1 MVWLII
7 LGVATCLLIALRRV
21 RRRQAPLDDE
31 LYSKRVAV
39 DHMQSGVAWVRA
51 DGKFGS
57 VNQSFA
63 KTFKIA
69 QGEFAGREWL
79 TVFGVADQPRVHES
93 HSQMMLMGVTS
104 LEAAGQRSDGS
115 IALLNVRLVAVH
127 DGQMRLVGHHCMI
140 EDKTH
145 ERDLEQR
152 LRSLEKHGVEGEA
165 AKAPTKAEEPVETA
179 SSSLDALRRATGRNV
194 ISVLNDARRA
204 KRERVS
210 SIAIAS

>member
-51 DGKFGS
+51 DGKFGT

-79 TVFGVADQPRVHES
+79 TMFGAADQPRVHES

-104 LEAAGQRSDGS
+104 LEAAGKRSDGS
-115 IALLNVRLVAVH
+115 LAWLNVRLVAVH

-152 LRSLEKHGVEGEA
+152 LQAMEESA
-165 AKAPTKAEEPVETA
+165 AQIRLRAEEPLEQVPN
-179 SSSLDALRRATGRNV
+179 SLEALRRATGRSV

-204 KRERVS
+204 RLELVS
-210 SIAIAS
+210 PIKVAS

>member
-1 MVWLII
+1 MLWLILLAI
-7 LGVATCLLIALRRV
+7 ATCLLIALRRV
-21 RRRQAPLDDE
+21 KRRQAPLDDE

-51 DGKFGS
+51 DGTLGP

-63 KTFKIA
+63 KTFKMSP
-69 QGEFAGREWL
+69 GDFAGREWCK
-79 TVFGVADQPRVHES
+79 VFAAADHARVRES
-93 HSQMMLMGVTS
+93 YSQMLLMGMTS
-104 LEAAGQRSDGS
+104 LEAAGERSDGS
-115 IALLNVRLVAVH
+115 RAWLNVRLVAVH

-152 LRSLEKHGVEGEA
+152 LSALEKIVAQVPPES
-165 AKAPTKAEEPVETA
+165 EEPLERV
-179 SSSLDALRRATGRNV
+179 SNSLDALRRATGRSV

-204 KRERVS
+204 RLELVS
-210 SIAIAS
+210 PIKVAS

>member
-1 MVWLII
+1 MLWLILLAI
-7 LGVATCLLIALRRV
+7 ATCLLIALRRV

-51 DGKFGS
+51 DGTFGP

-63 KTFKIA
+63 KTFKMA
-69 QGEFAGREWL
+69 PADFAGREWYE
-79 TVFGVADQPRVHES
+79 VFGVADHARVRES
-93 HSQMMLMGVTS
+93 YSQMLLMGMTS
-104 LEAAGQRSDGS
+104 LEAAGERSDGS
-115 IALLNVRLVAVH
+115 LAWLNVRLVAVH

-152 LRSLEKHGVEGEA
+152 LLALEKIVG
-165 AKAPTKAEEPVETA
+165 KIPLRAEEPSEQVPN
-179 SSSLDALRRATGRNV
+179 SLDALRRATGRSV

-204 KRERVS
+204 RLELVS
-210 SIAIAS
+210 PIKVAS